1 MKKFL
6 SIMLVMLGIIFG
18 IQNFVY
24 AESVKIYDGNIKDII
39 SNLESDCSKY
49 NITNLYNL
57 EYYTYQGARRCEL
70 NFGNSK
76 NNIIRFRLNSDD
88 SVERVLISIPNSV
101 IAKDGSKDSF
111 NQAAFIQGS
120 IEKSIGL
127 SESEA
132 SELGNKFKNAF
143 QNWGRNNSNA
153 HHYHEKFSVRCSK
166 TNRYIV
172 LDVEMD
178 DSKFDWYIYAYV

>member
-6 SIMLVMLGIIFG
+6 SIILVMLGIIFG

-24 AESVKIYDGNIKDII
+24 AESIKIYDGNIKDII
-39 SNLESDCSKY
+39 SNLEIDCENFNT
-49 NITNLYNL
+49 NIYNL
-57 EYYTYQGARRCEL
+57 EYY
-70 NFGNSK
+70 
-76 NNIIRFRLNSDD
+76 
-88 SVERVLISIPNSV
+88 
-101 IAKDGSKDSF
+101 

-127 SESEA
+127 SKSETY
-132 SELGNKFKNAF
+132 ELGNKFREAF
-143 QNWGRNNSNA
+143 QNFGRNNSNA
-153 HHYHEKFSVRCSK
+153 HHYHEKFSVWCSK

-178 DSKFDWYIYAYV
+178 DAKFDWYIYAYR